1 MKPNVL
7 NLFLAAVPVLSAVL
21 LEAVF
26 EKPLWH
32 RLIPG
37 MRGRLPRKQE
47 ASVPPQA
54 VPPMFLLTP
63 RPGAWRRGL
72 IPSGICSNTKTGELT
87 MTTPT
92 ETTKEKQIP
101 AFYIFDTVES
111 DGKKD
116 SKRVG
121 AAFAHKKGTGYSFL
135 INGKRY
141 AAFPPK
147 VKTAAEAVQP
157 EATGEKGA

>member
-1 MKPNVL
+1 
-7 NLFLAAVPVLSAVL
+7 
-21 LEAVF
+21 
-26 EKPLWH
+26 
-32 RLIPG
+32 
-37 MRGRLPRKQE
+37 
-47 ASVPPQA
+47 
-54 VPPMFLLTP
+54 
-63 RPGAWRRGL
+63 
-72 IPSGICSNTKTGELT
+72 

-101 AFYIFDTVES
+101 PFYIFDTVES
-111 DGKKD
+111 DGKKEN
-116 SKRVG
+116 KRVG

-147 VKTAAEAVQP
+147 AKPAAETVQP

>member
-1 MKPNVL
+1 
-7 NLFLAAVPVLSAVL
+7 
-21 LEAVF
+21 
-26 EKPLWH
+26 
-32 RLIPG
+32 
-37 MRGRLPRKQE
+37 
-47 ASVPPQA
+47 
-54 VPPMFLLTP
+54 
-63 RPGAWRRGL
+63 
-72 IPSGICSNTKTGELT
+72 

-111 DGKKD
+111 GGKKEN
-116 SKRVG
+116 KRVG

-147 VKTAAEAVQP
+147 MKTAAETVQP
-157 EATGEKGA
+157 EATQGKGA